1 MKDEMYK
8 VPILTDL
15 SESDKAST
23 IDQFVRMTA
32 KYTLQMF
39 MMLGLKT
46 HIEAKIVNE
55 PTKEEFIFS
64 FKKVETTSLP
74 SSDNVKSAELDDLKQ
89 YVTNLL
95 YYAFSFNGPTKVTDE
110 FDKWVEEKTNELE
123 EYYSQLPN
131 KEGCSH
137 VLGAADESGK
147 CFKCGETV
155 SITTRYEKREG

>member
-1 MKDEMYK
+1 MKNEMYK
-8 VPILTDL
+8 KVFINGVSDL
-15 SESDKAST
+15 PKESGW
-23 IDQFVRMTA
+23 F
-32 KYTLQMF
+32 
-39 MMLGLKT
+39 
-46 HIEAKIVNE
+46 IVHF
-55 PTKEEFIFS
+55 KEENELGQFHYEIDKS
-64 FKKVETTSLP
+64 TTIIEDHDYWLDSIDWYLQPLP

-95 YYAFSFNGPTKVTDE
+95 YAASIKTDFPDFN
-110 FDKWVEEKTNELE
+110 KWVEEKTNELE